1 MKRKILAVALPIML
15 VAGVGCSKDSS
26 ESKTDSLEVAETKN
40 EEVSNSK
47 AEKEYKSK
55 LNALMK
61 DITKESKVLKE
72 VTTSDKSIKEKEEEF
87 REKSKALQEVT
98 DKVIELDSG
107 KKYYDVHS
115 TVKDAMY
122 ELKGG
127 VNSTKN
133 GLIMKDKGVVQQG
146 ADSFTKAS
154 ELLVEADKK
163 MKNIK

>member
-1 MKRKILAVALPIML
+1 MKRKLLAVALPIML
-15 VAGVGCSKDSS
+15 VAGVGCSKDAS
-26 ESKTDSLEVAETKN
+26 ESKTDSLEVAETDN
-40 EEVSNSK
+40 QEVSNSK

-55 LNALMK
+55 LNSLMK
-61 DITKESKVLKE
+61 DITKESLVLKE
-72 VTTSDKSIKEKEEEF
+72 VITSDKSIKEKEEEY
-87 REKSKALQEVT
+87 REKSKALLEIT
-98 DKVIELDSG
+98 DKVIELDPG
-107 KKYYDVHS
+107 KKYNDVQN

-127 VNSTKN
+127 ISSTKN

-154 ELLVEADKK
+154 DLLLEADKK